1 MTPETWL
8 DIGYNVLVVV
18 LLVLVATGAI
28 PVVTALIHFLAIPL
42 HAVINH
48 YKKAEPYFP
57 NVAVMVPAWNEGAVV
72 GTTIERLLALEYPA
86 ERLRV
91 YVIDDASTDE
101 TPQVVAAKA
110 AEHAR
115 RVFLLRREQGGQGKA
130 HTLNHGIRIVLDEP
144 WAEAILIMDADV
156 IFTPT
161 SLRRM
166 TRHLAD
172 PKVGAVS
179 AYIAE
184 GSGDPNYMTRFIA
197 IEYVLAQLA
206 SRRAQNVLGAHAC
219 LAGGAQLH
227 SRENLEAIGGAI
239 PTGTLAEDTLAT
251 FESQLHGRR
260 MVFEPHAVVLA
271 EEPGTI
277 DALWKQRL
285 RWARG
290 NVQVSSIYRK
300 IWFRP
305 GHGVHHLGNIA
316 FGASW
321 FSIFLLPFFMILS
334 SIGLVGLL
342 LLQSDLASTVFRA
355 LWVTAAL
362 TYIFS
367 MLIGV
372 QLDGRI
378 ARLSWREAFLFP
390 GAISFVVMIAAL
402 FPGLIE
408 EQLPAAFGQRLL
420 PEGYFWLTLGIYVWI
435 SVAMLGAWLAR
446 RVEKTRVGRFLS
458 PLLVYL
464 VGYGPLLCAITFD
477 SYIKEWRKADASWI
491 KTEKTGR
498 VMS

>member
-1 MTPETWL
+1 MDVFW
-8 DIGYNVLVVV
+8 DVLRTVLEVV
-18 LLVLVATGAI
+18 LLIFVATGAV
-28 PVVTALIHFLAIPL
+28 PVITALVHFVIVPM
-42 HAVINH
+42 HAFFNH
-48 YKKAEPYFP
+48 YSKAEPYFP
-57 NVAVMVPAWNEGAVV
+57 RVAVMVPAWNEGLVIGA
-72 GTTIERLLALEYPA
+72 TIERLLALDYPV
-86 ERLRV
+86 ESLRIF
-91 YVIDDASTDE
+91 VIDDASTDD
-101 TPQVVAAKA
+101 TPDVVSEWSTK
-110 AEHAR
+110 EPG

-130 HTLNHGIRIVLDEP
+130 HTLNHGIRIVLDDD
-144 WAEAILIMDADV
+144 WAEAVLIMDADV
-156 IFTPT
+156 IFTPS
-161 SLRRM
+161 SLAKM
-166 TRHLAD
+166 TRHLSD
-172 PKVGAVS
+172 PQVGAVS
-179 AYIAE
+179 GYIAE
-184 GSGDPNYMTRFIA
+184 GSRDRNYMTRFIA

-227 SRENLEAIGGAI
+227 SRANLEAIGGAI
-239 PTGTLAEDTLAT
+239 PTGTLAEDTVAT

-300 IWFRP
+300 VWFRP
-305 GHGVHHLGNIA
+305 GHGVHHLGSIA

-321 FSIFLLPFFMILS
+321 FSIFLLPFAMILS

-342 LLQSDLASTVFRA
+342 LLQSDLAQVVFRA
-355 LWVTAAL
+355 LWITAAL

-378 ARLSWREAFLFP
+378 GRSSWREAFLFP
-390 GAISFVVMIAAL
+390 GLISFVVMIAAL

-408 EQLPAAFGQRLL
+408 EQLPAVFGMELL
-420 PEGYFWLTLGIYVWI
+420 PGGHIALTLFIYLWI
-435 SVAMLGAWLAR
+435 SLAMLGAWLAR
-446 RVEKTRVGRFLS
+446 VVENTRAGRVLS
-458 PLLVYL
+458 PLLTYL
-464 VGYGPLLCAITFD
+464 VGYGPLLCAITVD
-477 SYIKEWRKADASWI
+477 SYIKEWRKADAVWI

-498 VMS
+498 VLG